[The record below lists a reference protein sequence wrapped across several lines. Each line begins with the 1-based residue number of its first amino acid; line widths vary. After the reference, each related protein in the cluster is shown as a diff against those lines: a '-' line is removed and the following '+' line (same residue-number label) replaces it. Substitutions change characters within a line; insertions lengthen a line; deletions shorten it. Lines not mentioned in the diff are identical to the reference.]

1 MNDLESRLRSLTFRE
16 PPPGWRGSIV
26 SVTSERGWQEWL
38 APPPPASGALGAALL
53 ARAPHPAAW
62 VARAAIWLV
71 LALVSQTF
79 ERPVESAP
87 TPTIAASRNADPQSE
102 PTLLAFH

>member
-26 SVTSERGWQEWL
+26 SVTSERGWQKWL
-38 APPPPASGALGAALL
+38 
-53 ARAPHPAAW
+53 APHPAAW
-62 VARAAIWLV
+62 VALAAIWIV

-79 ERPVESAP
+79 ERPSSSSSNESAK
-87 TPTIAASRNADPQSE
+87 RNVDPLSE
-102 PTLLAFH
+102 PTLLAFQLRAAAGLEPRL